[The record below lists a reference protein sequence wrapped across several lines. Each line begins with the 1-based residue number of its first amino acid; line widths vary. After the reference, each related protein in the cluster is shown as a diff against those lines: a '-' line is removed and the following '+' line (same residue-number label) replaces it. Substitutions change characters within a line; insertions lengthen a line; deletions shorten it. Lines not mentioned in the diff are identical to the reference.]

1 MGSTPTRPTN
11 LFLFYLSTMSVF
23 DCFKSILPQPHGFM
37 DEDGLYNVGLTWIDQ
52 DGLTDVHNVQLRY
65 VRNSERLA
73 VQHGKPQPDGS
84 WAYTEANGV
93 THTMSAERV
102 KAFME
107 KTQEQA
113 TLMCSMLDR
122 LQESGLVG
130 PMVDATAGPATI

>member
-1 MGSTPTRPTN
+1 
-11 LFLFYLSTMSVF
+11 
-23 DCFKSILPQPHGFM
+23 M
-37 DEDGLYNVGLTWIDQ
+37 DDEGLYNFGLTWIDQ

-65 VRNSERLA
+65 VRNSEKLA
-73 VQHGKPQPDGS
+73 VQFGKPQPDGS
-84 WAYTEANGV
+84 WAYVESNGV

-122 LQESGLVG
+122 LNEAGLVG
-130 PMVDATAGPATI
+130 AMVDATVATETPAAS